1 MSALANES
9 EGINNE
15 DSKARVPWYVI
26 VAWSI
31 FTVAYVSYQL
41 I

>member
-1 MSALANES
+1 MSAVANES
-9 EGINNE
+9 ECINNE
-15 DSKARVPWYVI
+15 CSKTRVPWYVI

-31 FTVAYVSYQL
+31 FTVAYVTYQL